1 MAHCAAAEHSPVGL
15 PSSLDL
21 SERSMAGRWGSLELQ
36 LRAVGMQ
43 LSLMGLLETVSLLE
57 ARELLEGA
65 RTAERHCSHLM

>member
-15 PSSLDL
+15 QSSLDL

-43 LSLMGLLETVSLLE
+43 LSRMGLLEPVSLLE
-57 ARELLEGA
+57 ARGLLEGA
-65 RTAERHCSHLM
+65 RAAERHCSHLM